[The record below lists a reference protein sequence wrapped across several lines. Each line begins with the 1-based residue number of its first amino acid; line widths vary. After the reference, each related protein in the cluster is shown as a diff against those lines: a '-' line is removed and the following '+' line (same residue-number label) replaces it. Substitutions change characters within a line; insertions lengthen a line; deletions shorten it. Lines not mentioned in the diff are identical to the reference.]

1 MGRMLIIRNFV
12 DGCRRTSL
20 CEGRNNLTKCP
31 SCGVG
36 FQKRNDW
43 DDLAG
48 HFVAGAGRSDAGHVM
63 WLNRN
68 ITKNKS
74 DRKTLA
80 KLLAGFFDL
89 GGKSLESWGKGRFI
103 EKFYGGKLRPIQLT
117 LV

>member
-1 MGRMLIIRNFV
+1 M
-12 DGCRRTSL
+12 
-20 CEGRNNLTKCP
+20 TKCP

-36 FQKRNDW
+36 FQKHNDF

-48 HFVAGAGRSDAGHVM
+48 HFVEEAGRSDAGHVM

-80 KLLAGFFDL
+80 KLLAVFFDL
-89 GGKSLESWGKGRFI
+89 GGKSLESWGKRRFFG
-103 EKFYGGKLRPIQLT
+103 KFYGERSHPFVLAVSHPSRGG
-117 LV
+117 VFGYCGWH